1 MGARGTVGGGGG
13 RRAAGGC
20 RGTTCVCAIRAAR
33 DAAQASVAQ
42 AAAAARHARLPVI
55 ISRNSGNSMWP
66 DASESMSEIIFLSSS
81 FFTSK
86 PSARIAALSSR

>member
-1 MGARGTVGGGGG
+1 
-13 RRAAGGC
+13 
-20 RGTTCVCAIRAAR
+20 
-33 DAAQASVAQ
+33 
-42 AAAAARHARLPVI
+42 
-55 ISRNSGNSMWP
+55 MWP